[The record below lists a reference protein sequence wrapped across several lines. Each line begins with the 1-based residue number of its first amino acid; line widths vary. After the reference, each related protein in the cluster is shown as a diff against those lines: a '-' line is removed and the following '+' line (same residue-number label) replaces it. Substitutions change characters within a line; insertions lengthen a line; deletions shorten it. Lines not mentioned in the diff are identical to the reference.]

1 MEKYLLIYGGMF
13 VMTGD
18 EYKKLDVDERVKFL
32 NLELRKGNSLSYIF
46 TKLLGVSKSQSS
58 IIKKNGYDL
67 INNQYVKVVEATEVP
82 KPKTVKKTGRPVSEV
97 KKNSATLSL
106 NKREYKLLQVYAIL
120 HDTSVSEIINNFVA
134 EFIKNK
140 NLDLNIYKNKN
151 IPE

>member
-1 MEKYLLIYGGMF
+1 MENYLLIYGGMF
-13 VMTGD
+13 IMTGD

-67 INNQYVKVVEATEVP
+67 INNQYVKVAEAIEVP

-140 NLDLNIYKNKN
+140 NLDLNIYKK
-151 IPE
+151 

>member
-1 MEKYLLIYGGMF
+1 
-13 VMTGD
+13 MTGD

-67 INNQYVKVVEATEVP
+67 INNQYVKVAEATEVP

-120 HDTSVSEIINNFVA
+120 HDTSVSAIINNFVA

-140 NLDLNIYKNKN
+140 NLDLNIYKK
-151 IPE
+151 

>member
-1 MEKYLLIYGGMF
+1 MGGIF

-18 EYKKLDVDERVKFL
+18 EYKKLDIDERVEFL

-67 INNQYVKVVEATEVP
+67 INNQYVKIAESEKVPKHNP

-151 IPE
+151 IPD

>member
-1 MEKYLLIYGGMF
+1 
-13 VMTGD
+13 MTGD
-18 EYKKLDVDERVKFL
+18 EYKKLDIDERVKFL

-82 KPKTVKKTGRPVSEV
+82 KLKTVKKTGRPVSEV

-106 NKREYKLLQVYAIL
+106 NKREYKILQVYAIL
-120 HDTSVSEIINNFVA
+120 HDTSVSAIINNFVA

-140 NLDLNIYKNKN
+140 NLDLNIYKK
-151 IPE
+151 

>member
-1 MEKYLLIYGGMF
+1 
-13 VMTGD
+13 MTGD
-18 EYKKLDVDERVKFL
+18 EYKKLDIDERVKFL

-82 KPKTVKKTGRPVSEV
+82 KLKTVKKTGRPVSEV

-106 NKREYKLLQVYAIL
+106 NKREYKILQVYAIL
-120 HDTSVSEIINNFVA
+120 HDTSVSEIINNFVS

-140 NLDLNIYKNKN
+140 NLDLNIYKK
-151 IPE
+151 

>member
-1 MEKYLLIYGGMF
+1 MSI
-13 VMTGD
+13 MTGD
-18 EYKKLDVDERVKFL
+18 EYKKLDIDERVKFL

-82 KPKTVKKTGRPVSEV
+82 KLKTVKKTGRPVSEV

-106 NKREYKLLQVYAIL
+106 NKREYKILQVYAIL
-120 HDTSVSEIINNFVA
+120 HDTSVSAIINNFVA

-140 NLDLNIYKNKN
+140 NLDLNIYKK
-151 IPE
+151 

>member
-1 MEKYLLIYGGMF
+1 
-13 VMTGD
+13 MTGD

>member
-1 MEKYLLIYGGMF
+1 MGGIF

-18 EYKKLDVDERVKFL
+18 EYKKLSIDERVKFL

-67 INNQYVKVVEATEVP
+67 INNQYVKIAEPEEVP
-82 KPKTVKKTGRPVSEV
+82 KPKTIKKTGRPVSEV

-140 NLDLNIYKNKN
+140 NLDLNIYKNKSM
-151 IPE
+151 E

>member
-13 VMTGD
+13 IMTGD

-67 INNQYVKVVEATEVP
+67 INNQYVKVAEATEVP

-120 HDTSVSEIINNFVA
+120 HDTSVSAIINNFVA

-140 NLDLNIYKNKN
+140 NLDLNIYKK
-151 IPE
+151 

>member
-1 MEKYLLIYGGMF
+1 
-13 VMTGD
+13 MTGD
-18 EYKKLDVDERVKFL
+18 EYKKLDIDERVKFL

-82 KPKTVKKTGRPVSEV
+82 KLKTVKKTGRPVSEV

-106 NKREYKLLQVYAIL
+106 NKREYKILQVYAIL

-140 NLDLNIYKNKN
+140 NLDLNIYKK
-151 IPE
+151 

>member
-1 MEKYLLIYGGMF
+1 MSI
-13 VMTGD
+13 MTGD
-18 EYKKLDVDERVKFL
+18 EYKKLDIDERVKFL

-82 KPKTVKKTGRPVSEV
+82 KLKTVKKTGRPVSEV

-106 NKREYKLLQVYAIL
+106 NKREYKILQVYAIL

-151 IPE
+151 IPD